1 MAKLSEHISVF
12 ENFQYAINIGYDL
25 YSDDKIKNYI
35 PTSRAIDIIEDI
47 MLSTSDSSTDR
58 ARIFTGAYGKGKS
71 HLALV
76 LLAMLYRNDM
86 DLYSNILSVI
96 CQTKP
101 ELCEYIKQYH
111 KQGKKLLPVVIQG
124 NGMGIRQSLLY
135 GLKKA
140 LDEADLIDFMPE
152 TYFESA
158 IKTIKNWKK
167 NYPNTYKAF
176 GKKINCSVKEFIN
189 ELSSFNNS
197 FYKKFTELYPSLTSG
212 SEFNPVL
219 GLDIVSLYSDVS
231 SEIANYGY
239 NGIFVVFDE
248 FSKLLEGNM
257 SKISGEE
264 IKALQDFAEYC
275 NRSQSKQLHILLI
288 SHKNMLNYA
297 DNLSK
302 AGIDAWKAVS
312 NRFKPIELNT
322 TTTQTYDLMSKVMV
336 YDDEWKRAFVSE
348 KSSDFNACISCWKNE
363 SVFADLSDNGI
374 ENITYN
380 CYPLS
385 PITSFVL
392 PKISEE
398 IAQNE
403 RTLFTFLSSDNQK
416 FSLPKYLSKA
426 NADAFALLTPDV
438 VFDYFEPLF
447 KSESYD
453 KPVHKYWKLATTSI
467 EKLSGNNTLK
477 TKIIKTIALIYII
490 NRFDILP
497 PSSEIIS
504 KTFSF
509 GKTKSPSIVK
519 ALNEMI
525 QAGIIVDVENK
536 NQLRIAEQ
544 SNTNISKLISNE
556 SEKTKS
562 KYSIETILNDYVSN
576 RVLYPNSYNDDQCV
590 VRYFKVNFISSKN
603 FLDSNNFSDYMP
615 GEEAGIVY
623 AIFDESDLISE
634 CIEKIV
640 NIDNNNLVFVIP
652 KEPLINSEYIYKYF
666 AITKYLKICE
676 DPIVF
681 DELSF
686 ELSNWSEYLNSLV
699 EDYILPEKDASIYYH
714 NNNTVDIKRKSDLS
728 GMLSDICHETYF
740 NMPVINNEMI
750 NKNIV
755 SSQTANSRNKIVDEI
770 LQNELKEDLG
780 FEGNGQERTIMRSTL
795 VLPKVLVT
803 ENGKTSLNITN
814 CDNQNLNDVFNVI
827 REFILSTSV
836 EGPKS
841 FGELYH
847 LLTSSEHNIGMKKGL
862 IPIYLACVIKA
873 YKKYT
878 VILKGKRE
886 LNLNSRLFESINEK
900 PNDYSIFIE
909 RWNADKEAYIKS
921 LESLFS
927 VYLRNTESEYSNFDY
942 IVKAIQRW
950 FMQLPQYSIQAKNVF
965 KADNNLTEIDRNT
978 INFIHSFKANEINAR
993 ELLFDKVF
1001 KIFGYEGFNIN
1012 VLQDIERAKALY
1024 DGARPNLINHLIIE
1038 LKRIFGS
1045 ERDKEQKSLYSVML
1059 DWYEALDVSAINHL
1073 YNGVENSLLEL
1084 IKSITPDE
1092 TLFIESFARIVT
1104 ELRID
1109 DWTESAV
1116 RMFVSSAEEFKHIV
1130 ENTNVNERT
1139 HSENGVYKLS
1149 FTTVSGEEVVK
1160 TFDKTEY
1167 SGMADIMYS
1176 DVEAMLAEYGDAITK
1191 NEKRQILIDIINN
1204 ILG

>member
-35 PTSRAIDIIEDI
+35 PTSSAIDIIEDI
-47 MLSTSDSSTDR
+47 MLSTSDTSTDR

-76 LLAMLYRNDM
+76 LLAMIYRNNM

-140 LDEADLIDFMPE
+140 LDEADLVDFMPE

-158 IKTIKNWKK
+158 TKTIENWKE
-167 NYPNTYKAF
+167 NYPTTYKSF
-176 GKKINCSVKEFIN
+176 SKKINCSVKEFIN

-197 FYKKFTELYPSLTSG
+197 YYKKFTDLYPSLTSG

-219 GLDIVSLYSDVS
+219 GLDIVSLYRDVS
-231 SEIANYGY
+231 SEISNYGY

-257 SKISGEE
+257 DKISGEE

-297 DNLSK
+297 NNLSK

-322 TTTQTYDLMSKVMV
+322 TMTQTYDLMSKVMV
-336 YDDEWKRAFVSE
+336 YDNEWKRAFVSE
-348 KSSDFNACISCWKNE
+348 RSSDFNACISCWKNE
-363 SVFADLSDNGI
+363 SVFADLSDSGI
-374 ENITYN
+374 EKICYN

-426 NADAFALLTPDV
+426 NAETFGLLTPDV

-467 EKLSGNNTLK
+467 EKLPKNSTLK
-477 TKIIKTIALIYII
+477 VKIIKTIALIYII

-504 KTFSF
+504 KTFGF
-509 GKTKSPSIVK
+509 GKTKSPSIIK
-519 ALNEMI
+519 ALNDLL
-525 QAGIIVDVENK
+525 QTGVIIDVENK
-536 NQLRIAEQ
+536 NQLRISEQ
-544 SNTNISKLISNE
+544 SKTNISELISNE
-556 SEKTKS
+556 AEKTKS
-562 KYSIETILNDYVSN
+562 KVDIETILNDYVSN
-576 RVLYPNSYNDDQCV
+576 RVLYPNRYNDEECV
-590 VRYFKVNFISSKN
+590 VRYFKIKFISSKN
-603 FLDSNNFSDYMP
+603 FLDANYFCDYIP
-615 GEEAGIVY
+615 REEAGVVY
-623 AIFDESDLISE
+623 AIFDESELISE
-634 CIEKIV
+634 CIDKITD
-640 NIDNNNLVFVIP
+640 IDNNNLVFVIP
-652 KEPLINSEYIYKYF
+652 KESSINNDYIYKYV
-666 AITKYLKICE
+666 AITNYLKICE
-676 DPIVF
+676 DQIVF

-686 ELSNWSEYLNSLV
+686 ELSHWAEYINSLV
-699 EDYILPEKDASIYYH
+699 EDYITPEKDAAVYYH
-714 NNNTVDIKRKSDLS
+714 NNSVVEIKRKSDLS
-728 GMLSDICHETYF
+728 GKLSDICHETYF
-740 NMPVINNEMI
+740 KMPIINNEMI
-750 NKNIV
+750 NKNTV
-755 SSQTANSRNKIVDEI
+755 SSQTANSRNRIIDEI
-770 LQNELKEDLG
+770 LQNELKDNLG

-795 VLPKVLVT
+795 VLPNVLVT
-803 ENGKTSLNITN
+803 EDGKTTLNITN
-814 CDNQNLNDVFNVI
+814 CGNQKLNDVFNVI
-827 REFILSTSV
+827 REFVLSTSV

-841 FGELYH
+841 FGQLYN
-847 LLTSSEHNIGMKKGL
+847 LLTSAKYNIGMKKGL
-862 IPIYLACVIKA
+862 IPIYLACVVKA

-878 VILKGKRE
+878 VILKGKKE
-886 LNLNSRLFESINEK
+886 LKLNSRLLESINEK
-900 PNDYSIFIE
+900 PDDYSIFIE
-909 RWNADKEAYIKS
+909 SWNSDKEQYIKN
-921 LESLFS
+921 LERLFS

-950 FMQLPQYSIQAKNVF
+950 FMQLPQYSIQANSVF
-965 KADNNLTEIDRNT
+965 STDNKIIEIDRNT

-1001 KIFGYEGFNIN
+1001 KIFGYESFNIK
-1012 VLQDIERAKALY
+1012 VLQDFERAKALY
-1024 DGARPNLINHLIIE
+1024 DNARPNLVNHLIIE
-1038 LKRIFGS
+1038 LKRIFGN
-1045 ERDKEQKSLYSVML
+1045 ERDKKQKSLYSVML
-1059 DWYEALDVSAINHL
+1059 DWYESLDASAINHL
-1073 YNGVENSLLEL
+1073 YNGVENSLLDL
-1084 IKSITPDE
+1084 IKGITPDE
-1092 TLFIESFARIVT
+1092 SLFIESFARIVT

-1109 DWTESAV
+1109 DWTENAV
-1116 RMFVSSAEEFKHIV
+1116 RMFVSSAEEFKDNV
-1130 ENTNVNERT
+1130 ENTNVEEKT

-1149 FTTVSGEEVVK
+1149 FTTASGEEIVK
-1160 TFDKTEY
+1160 TFDKTDY

-1176 DVEAMLAEYGDAITK
+1176 DIESTLSEYGDAISK

-1204 ILG
+1204 LLG